1 MSAQQP
7 VTGLSPAMARA
18 EFLRV
23 SERTARHHGRWQV
36 FHDFVTLAAGE
47 LDLARVCTAENRA
60 RMAALCGTYSPAEQA
75 ALQQLFCLMTDALSG
90 GFQDFPGSVF
100 MELEPGNDRGGQF
113 FTSWSVSR
121 MMAGLLVPGL
131 KETPA
136 REPFVSVT
144 EPACGAGGLMIAY
157 AEALAAA
164 GFNPATQLL
173 VSCTDIGAVAA
184 DMAFIQLSQPGMAAR
199 VDTGNTLA
207 GTVTRT
213 RYTPVWYLEGWDDRV
228 RTRTMLQAFR
238 SLMA

>member
-23 SERTARHHGRWQV
+23 FERTARHHGRWQV
-36 FHDFVTLAAGE
+36 FHDFVTLAASE
-47 LDLARVCTAENRA
+47 LDMARVCTAENRA

-90 GFQDFPGSVF
+90 GFQDFLGSVF
-100 MELEPGNDRGGQF
+100 MELELGNDRGGQF
-113 FTSWSVSR
+113 FTPWSVSR

-131 KETPA
+131 KETLA

-157 AEALAAA
+157 AAALAEA

-173 VSCTDIGAVAA
+173 VSCTDIDAVAA
-184 DMAFIQLSQPGMAAR
+184 DMAFIQLSLPGMAAR

-207 GTVTRT
+207 GSVTRT
-213 RYTPVWYLEGWDDRV
+213 RYTPVWYLEGWDERLK
-228 RTRTMLQAFR
+228 TRNMLQAFR
-238 SLMA
+238 ALLA